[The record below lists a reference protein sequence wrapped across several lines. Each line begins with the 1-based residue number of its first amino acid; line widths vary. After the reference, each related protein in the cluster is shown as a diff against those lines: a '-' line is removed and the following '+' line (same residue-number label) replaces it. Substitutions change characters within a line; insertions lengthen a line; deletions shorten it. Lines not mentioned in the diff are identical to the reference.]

1 MPTVIGL
8 VVSSADTAS
17 VTISD
22 QLHELVEWESHRD
35 AAGDEYEQYDDFEMR
50 TIDEWH
56 LEAENASELFS
67 TTPQIIAF
75 LSRHS
80 GDTGPLLTTHFT
92 GNFGPA
98 EYGGEPG
105 SFAQACPMIQQTLLE
120 AFDRY
125 APSKYD
131 VGIECTHH
139 GPTTVGA
146 PSLFVELGSSK
157 TEWND
162 PDGAHAVAQAILELS
177 GEDAPANV
185 ETDRTVVGFGGGHY
199 APRFER
205 IIRETDWV
213 VGHIGADWA
222 LDSMGAPA
230 ANRDI
235 INHAVTA
242 SDADVA
248 LVADDRP
255 ELTKVI
261 SQADIRV
268 VQERWLRETT
278 GVSRPMVSALEN
290 ALVPIASGLR
300 LGTPATEYDPA
311 TSDEFVITDRHTDND
326 AVGTV
331 HTKDSS
337 DIDTGTNHNV
347 DAERTESEDSHNIR
361 DAIDRADA
369 DAVVLAFP
377 TSLMETISGID
388 IETTNQVFSEHTLAF
403 ETTEGGTRP
412 TGRMIVSDY
421 LSVESITHALIDI
434 LKLKYDR
441 VERTN
446 ETLRVRRQVFDP
458 VKAATLDVPEGPAFG
473 RLAAGE
479 SVTVAGR
486 TIDPEAVH
494 TTETVTFPVFST
506 SSSSSSSS
514 SSS

>member
-1 MPTVIGL
+1 VIGL

-17 VTISD
+17 VAISD
-22 QLHELVEWESHRD
+22 QLHELVTWESHCD
-35 AAGDEYEQYDDFEMR
+35 AAGDKYEQYDIFEMR
-50 TIDEWH
+50 TVDEWH
-56 LEAENASELFS
+56 LEIEDASELFS
-67 TTPQIIAF
+67 TSPQVIAF

-120 AFDRY
+120 AFDQY
-125 APSKYD
+125 APSQYD

-146 PSLFVELGSSK
+146 PSLFVELGSSE

-162 PDGAHAVAQAILELS
+162 PAGAHAVAQAILTLS
-177 GEDAPANV
+177 NEQDL
-185 ETDRTVVGFGGGHY
+185 TDIDPNRTVIGFGGGHY

-230 ANRDI
+230 ANRDS
-235 INHAVTA
+235 INRAVTA

-248 LVADDRP
+248 LVADNRP
-255 ELTKVI
+255 ELTEI
-261 SQADIRV
+261 IRESGIRV
-268 VQERWLRETT
+268 VEETWLRETT
-278 GVSRPMVSALEN
+278 GVSRAMVNALED
-290 ALVPIASGLR
+290 ALVPISSGLR

-311 TSDEFVITDRHTDND
+311 TSDEFTITEIRIDDDTDEMAQLQD
-326 AVGTV
+326 AFNTGTDDTV
-331 HTKDSS
+331 SAERMESKNNTDDQNVTAWIDS
-337 DIDTGTNHNV
+337 DID
-347 DAERTESEDSHNIR
+347 A
-361 DAIDRADA
+361 
-369 DAVVLAFP
+369 AVLSFP
-377 TSLMETISGID
+377 TSL
-388 IETTNQVFSEHTLAF
+388 IETTAGIDVETTSEIFSEHTLAF

-412 TGRMIVSDY
+412 TGRMIVADP
-421 LSVESITHALIDI
+421 LSVESMIHALMDI
-434 LKLKYDR
+434 LESKYNQ
-441 VERTN
+441 VERIDGM
-446 ETLRVRRQVFDP
+446 LRVTHQAFDP
-458 VKAATLDVPEGPAFG
+458 EKATTLDVPEGPAFG

-479 SVTVAGR
+479 SVTIAGR

-494 TTETVTFPVFST
+494 TTETETFPIFSIP
-506 SSSSSSSS
+506 S
-514 SSS
+514 